1 MIKRQVL
8 LITKAT
14 LFCVHGGLQTSEAR
28 PGFDETLV
36 YLTHT
41 TTPNRVEKGTS
52 KELLQ
57 WMQVYPAILQVF
69 PCYIC
74 FLFYPVWCCSACK
87 ENNSTIWF
95 LHWTYSHLHEDCW
108 RVACSVFAF
117 KVWNLVF
124 KFFRFEYFITDWCKF
139 AFAFSNQLSFS
150 NLTLSMK
157 M

>member
-14 LFCVHGGLQTSEAR
+14 LLCVHSGLQTSEAR

-69 PCYIC
+69 PFYIC
-74 FLFYPVWCCSACK
+74 FLFYPVWCMQGK
-87 ENNSTIWF
+87 QFYDMVSTLNLQPPCMKTAGGLPVQFLHLKFGIWF
-95 LHWTYSHLHEDCW
+95 LNLFVLNILSLIGANLLLLC
-108 RVACSVFAF
+108 AISCLSVI
-117 KVWNLVF
+117 WH
-124 KFFRFEYFITDWCKF
+124 
-139 AFAFSNQLSFS
+139 
-150 NLTLSMK
+150 
-157 M
+157 

>member
-1 MIKRQVL
+1 MRQVL

-41 TTPNRVEKGTS
+41 TMPKRVEKGTS

-74 FLFYPVWCCSACK
+74 FLFYPVWCCSACNK
-87 ENNSTIWF
+87 QFYDMVSTLNLQPPCMKTAAGLPAQFLHLKFEIWF
-95 LHWTYSHLHEDCW
+95 LNLFILNILSLIGANLLLLSAISCL
-108 RVACSVFAF
+108 SVI
-117 KVWNLVF
+117 WH
-124 KFFRFEYFITDWCKF
+124 
-139 AFAFSNQLSFS
+139 
-150 NLTLSMK
+150 
-157 M
+157 